1 MLLLASIATVV
12 SYAHMYELA
21 LRHGEPSWR
30 AALFPLS
37 VDGMIV
43 ASSMVLLDSA
53 RSGRRGGWL
62 PWTLLIVGSIASL
75 AVNVAVAEP
84 DLWSQVIHAWPSFAL
99 ACAYE
104 LLMQQFRVHA
114 RDVRSAYAD
123 PTELAATM
131 KSEKGDEASWPP
143 IEDVG
148 ALPTAPPGT
157 SRPEL
162 HVLQASSDN
171 AESTE
176 SDRVGAVEVPR
187 VQLEAWRWA
196 LDNRRPD
203 GTLPT
208 GKEIAA
214 HFDHQPRWG
223 RLIKQWGHQGRF
235 DLFISSG

>member
-1 MLLLASIATVV
+1 MLLLASIAAVV
-12 SYAHMYELA
+12 SYSHMYELA
-21 LRHGEPSWR
+21 LGHGEPPWQ

-43 ASSMVLLDSA
+43 ASSMTLLDAA

-75 AVNVAVAEP
+75 AANVAVADP
-84 DLWSQVIHAWPSFAL
+84 NVWSQVIHAWPSFAL

-114 RDVRSAYAD
+114 RDVRNAYAD
-123 PTELAATM
+123 STETATAIM
-131 KSEKGDEASWPP
+131 SENSDEVGWPP

-148 ALPTAPPGT
+148 ALPTAPSGT
-157 SRPEL
+157 SQPEM
-162 HVLQASSDN
+162 HVLQASPDN
-171 AESTE
+171 AETTE
-176 SDRVGAVEVPR
+176 SDREGAVDVPQ
-187 VQLEAWRWA
+187 VQLAAWRWA